1 MPSFSPSRL
10 LLVTVASLAVVP
22 SGWYG
27 FSAVFRDLDLQAPR
41 NPQLPAEAQV
51 SEVSSTDRGEEEV
64 PGLTEVADLRSQVA
78 LLRSDL
84 AKVQRQLRHLVQ
96 SASQAQLS
104 VKPSGA
110 EEPADAVVLS
120 EQELREQE
128 ADMIEA
134 ENQRSLAHMAAGEAA
149 LQQESADDVWSSQA
163 MDALGQA
170 LGSEEFSSTKVQDM
184 ECRTT
189 LCWLE
194 VEHRD
199 KEQQMAFEQQF
210 SFKVGQ
216 LLPRMMMHSEEQTD
230 GTISVTIYLAREG
243 HQLPHSE

>member
-10 LLVTVASLAVVP
+10 LLVAVASLTVVL

-27 FSAVFRDLDLQAPR
+27 ISAVFRDLDLQAPR
-41 NPQLPAEAQV
+41 DPQSPAEAQF
-51 SEVSSTDRGEEEV
+51 SEASSTDRGEEEG

-84 AKVQRQLRHLVQ
+84 DEVQRQLRQLVQ
-96 SASQAQLS
+96 SASQTPLS
-104 VKPSGA
+104 AKPSGA

-134 ENQRSLAHMAAGEAA
+134 ENQRSLARMAAGEAA
-149 LQQESADDVWSSQA
+149 LQQESADGIWSIQA
-163 MDALGQA
+163 AEALREALANEALSGTTVQDIDCRSTLCRLQVMHDNREQQA
-170 LGSEEFSSTKVQDM
+170 LF
-184 ECRTT
+184 
-189 LCWLE
+189 
-194 VEHRD
+194 EHDFR
-199 KEQQMAFEQQF
+199 
-210 SFKVGQ
+210 FKVGQ

-243 HQLPHSE
+243 HELLRSD